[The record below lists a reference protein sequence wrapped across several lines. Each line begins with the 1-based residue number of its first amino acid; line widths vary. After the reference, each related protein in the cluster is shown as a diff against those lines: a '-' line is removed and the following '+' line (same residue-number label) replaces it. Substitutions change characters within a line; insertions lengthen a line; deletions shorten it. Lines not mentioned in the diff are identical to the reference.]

1 MRTRWVTVAGSFCLL
16 FASISAGQEV
26 PAADDTA
33 RLRELLKIQQQQLD
47 EQRRALEELKTR
59 LMERGNCDSVAVID
73 PNRAL
78 GETTIQLA
86 SVQAPPP
93 SASTASADPA
103 QPAEAGQQ
111 PQNPTQEIAREQPEG
126 PALEIGPARLRV
138 GGYLGLTGIY
148 RSTNSGGGIG
158 TSFASI
164 PYEDKVQGNVSE
176 ARLSAQSSRISLRV
190 DADFPEPGPRFR
202 RLSGYFEMDF
212 GGTTPGTVAVSSTS
226 VGFRLRQAFAEV
238 QYGETFL
245 LAAGQ
250 AFSLMTPAKD
260 QISIWPSDVEMSQ
273 SVDTNYLAGMIWDRA
288 PQLRVTWRPSTRF
301 NWAVSA
307 ENPEQQL
314 GKGLVTLPTCCSSDL
329 DAQYNTGSDEL
340 KVPNLMP
347 DIATRVAFNPVKP
360 FHVDVGGVIRVFR
373 HTLQPYDDDFKE
385 VGGGVGINVRFNA
398 TSGTKFL
405 LQSAFGSG
413 LGRYIGGLVPDVAF
427 RSDGSISPIGTTSWV
442 GGVEQKFSDR
452 LSMGGY
458 YSGVNAED
466 NFFVDTDGSYIG
478 FGYPG
483 SSNSNN
489 RKVQEVTGTAA
500 YQIVKSQDR
509 GSAQLNLQASWLTRE
524 PWSIQQGLSSAD
536 AFMFFVQVRYNLP

>member
-47 EQRRALEELKTR
+47 EQRRALQELKTR
-59 LMERGNCDSVAVID
+59 LMERGNCDSVAVIY
-73 PNRAL
+73 PERAL
-78 GETTIQLA
+78 AETTIQLA

-190 DADFPEPGPRFR
+190 DADFPEQRPRFR

-212 GGTTPGTVAVSSTS
+212 GGTTPGSVAVSSTS

-427 RSDGSISPIGTTSWV
+427 RSDGSISAIGTTSWV

-466 NFFVDTDGSYIG
+466 KFFVDTDGSYIG

-500 YQIVKSQDR
+500 YQIVKSHDR

-524 PWSIQQGLSSAD
+524 PWSIQQGLRSAD